1 MADRSVRTENPEP
14 GTREI
19 EGEVVLPA
27 WSRRHVLD
35 LDDFS
40 RQEIEQVL
48 ETASAMKE
56 VLSREIRR
64 VPTLRGTTVVTLF
77 YEASTRTRSSFELA
91 ARSLGADVI
100 SIAATTS
107 STEKGGD

>member
-14 GTREI
+14 RTQDI
-19 EGEVVLPA
+19 ESEVSLPA
-27 WSRRHVLD
+27 WSRKHVLD

-40 RQEIEQVL
+40 RQEIEQVI
-48 ETASAMKE
+48 ETAGAMKE

-64 VPTLRGTTVVTLF
+64 VPTLRGITVVTLF

-91 ARSLGADVI
+91 ARRLGAAGI
-100 SIAATTS
+100 GTPAPAR
-107 STEKGGD
+107 STG

>member
-1 MADRSVRTENPEP
+1 MADRSVRTAQTGGRLPESPEP
-14 GTREI
+14 RTQDI
-19 EGEVVLPA
+19 EGEVALPP

-40 RQEIEQVL
+40 RQEIEQVI
-48 ETASAMKE
+48 ETADAMKE
-56 VLSREIRR
+56 VLGREIRR

-91 ARSLGADVI
+91 ARSLGAD
-100 SIAATTS
+100 
-107 STEKGGD
+107 